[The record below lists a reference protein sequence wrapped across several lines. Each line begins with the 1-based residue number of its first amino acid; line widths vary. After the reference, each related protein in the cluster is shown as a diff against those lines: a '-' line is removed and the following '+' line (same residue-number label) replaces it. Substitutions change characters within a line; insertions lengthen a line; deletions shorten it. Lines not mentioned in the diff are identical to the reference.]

1 MRGYPGF
8 PILIALA
15 AALTLCGCGNK
26 GPLVAPDQK
35 PPTTQPP
42 QPASQEGANGG
53 DISGASAKLIKDTS
67 RSGLAK
73 AIP

>member
-8 PILIALA
+8 PILLALT

-35 PPTTQPP
+35 PSATRSPV
-42 QPASQEGANGG
+42 PASQHGAKIG
-53 DISGASAKLIKDTS
+53 DESGTAAIRLKDGS
-67 RSGLAK
+67 RSAVVETN
-73 AIP
+73 P